1 VSEQRRGF
9 LLGVAAYALWG
20 LFPLYWPLLKPAGAV
35 EILAHRVVWSAVFVV
50 ALLAA
55 RGRTGNLRAI
65 VVDRRTRLL
74 LMVAAVV
81 VAVNWGTYIYGVN
94 SNHVVE
100 TSLGYFINP
109 LVTVLLGVVVL
120 HERLRR
126 VQWLAVGLG
135 LVAVAVI
142 ALEYGRPP
150 WISLALAFSFGT
162 YGLAKKSANVGAI
175 EGLTIETLTLAPLAL
190 AYLVVLTVVGGSTFG
205 QLGVGSTL
213 LMIGTGVVT
222 AVPLLFFGGAA
233 TRVSLTTIGMLQ
245 YLAPVIQFVLG
256 LVVFHE
262 PMSTGRWVG
271 FVLVWVA
278 LALLTAESL
287 THHRRQ
293 VHRSAEAVAV

>member
-1 VSEQRRGF
+1 
-9 LLGVAAYALWG
+9 
-20 LFPLYWPLLKPAGAV
+20 
-35 EILAHRVVWSAVFVV
+35 
-50 ALLAA
+50 
-55 RGRTGNLRAI
+55 
-65 VVDRRTRLL
+65 
-74 LMVAAVV
+74 VV